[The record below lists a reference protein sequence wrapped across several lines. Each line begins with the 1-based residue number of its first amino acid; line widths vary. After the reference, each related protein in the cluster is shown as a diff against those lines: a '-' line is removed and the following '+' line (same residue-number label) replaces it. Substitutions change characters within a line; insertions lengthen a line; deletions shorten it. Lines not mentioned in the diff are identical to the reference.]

1 MTNHN
6 TKRQVVQSRVLRFSA
21 LTALVVGEAIAA
33 KYAGEHA
40 ADPIGAVVLIGMAVM
55 SGLCVA
61 LGPSYLLGLRSNS
74 KQRKFGWYVVA
85 GALLVSCWNLSSVI
99 DAQRVEAEALA
110 IRSDPTFAEDQ
121 TRLASLN
128 RLIDSLSDETG
139 MYATADQTY
148 ANSLAE
154 RDRLQDR
161 IDRAQ
166 VRPVVFASFPAWMR
180 AFLFHG
186 LVFGFSAA
194 FALPA
199 AQAPATKKRRTSRR
213 GKTQSDGKVVHA
225 NF

>member
-1 MTNHN
+1 MTTNN
-6 TKRQVVQSRVLRFSA
+6 TKRQVLQSRVLRF
-21 LTALVVGEAIAA
+21 TALAALAVAEVIAA

-61 LGPSYLLGLRSNS
+61 LGPSYLLGLRSNA
-74 KQRKFGWYVVA
+74 KQRKFGWYVVT

-110 IRSDPTFAEDQ
+110 IRNDPTFASDQ
-121 TRLASLN
+121 TRLVSLN
-128 RLIDSLSDETG
+128 RNVDALSDETG
-139 MYATADQTY
+139 MYGNGDQTY
-148 ANSLAE
+148 ANILAE
-154 RDRLQDR
+154 RDRLQER

-166 VRPVVFASFPAWMR
+166 ARPVVFASFPAWMR

-199 AQAPATKKRRTSRR
+199 AAPAAKAKRKATR
-213 GKTQSDGKVVHA
+213 GKIRDDGKVAHVK
-225 NF
+225 F

>member
-1 MTNHN
+1 MTKNN
-6 TKRQVVQSRVLRFSA
+6 TKRQVLQSRVLRFSA
-21 LTALVVGEAIAA
+21 LAALVVAEVIAA

-61 LGPSYLLGLRSNS
+61 LGPSYLLGLRSNA

-85 GALLVSCWNLSSVI
+85 GALLISCWNLSSVI
-99 DAQRVEAEALA
+99 DAQRVEAEALV
-110 IRSDPTFAEDQ
+110 IRNDPTFASDQ
-121 TRLASLN
+121 TRLTSLN
-128 RLIDSLSDETG
+128 RNVDALSDETG
-139 MYATADQTY
+139 MYGNTDQTY
-148 ANSLAE
+148 ANILAE
-154 RDRLQDR
+154 RDRLQER

-166 VRPVVFASFPAWMR
+166 ARPVVLASFPAWVR

-186 LVFGFSAA
+186 LVLGFSAA

-199 AQAPATKKRRTSRR
+199 VQAAAKRKAKRR
-213 GKTQSDGKVVHA
+213 GKVRDDGKVAHV

>member
-1 MTNHN
+1 MTKNN
-6 TKRQVVQSRVLRFSA
+6 TKRQVIQSRVLRFSA
-21 LTALVVGEAIAA
+21 LAALVVAEVIAA

-61 LGPSYLLGLRSNS
+61 LGPSYLLGLRSNA

-110 IRSDPTFAEDQ
+110 IRNDPTFAADQ
-121 TRLASLN
+121 ERLASLN
-128 RLIDSLSDETG
+128 RNVDALSDETG
-139 MYATADQTY
+139 MYGNTDQTY
-148 ANSLAE
+148 ANILAE
-154 RDRLQDR
+154 RDRLQER

-166 VRPVVFASFPAWMR
+166 ARPVVFASFPAWMR

-199 AQAPATKKRRTSRR
+199 AQAPAKRKVAKRR
-213 GKTQSDGKVVHA
+213 GKMKSDGNVSYA